1 MRGSVQKTVAIA
13 VTLIITAT
21 VGVGDLFAQA
31 PRIDR
36 NVIYG
41 MYSGLALLLDVYY
54 PDKPN
59 GRAIVLVPGSGW
71 TASLGY
77 DATPLKQTSTAATGG
92 PARLA
97 EAGYQVF
104 VVNHRA
110 TPRFQYPAPLEDV
123 QRAVRFVRSNAA
135 TYRIDPDKIGAFG
148 SSSGG
153 HLVSLLG
160 VLDGKGNPTDPDP
173 INRVSSKVQAVV
185 ALFPPIDLT
194 TMTRTDGSSN
204 LVLLLGALSPSDGKP
219 SIERKRYVDASP
231 ITYVSP
237 DDPPFL
243 LFHGDADP
251 VVPFQQ
257 SQLMEKALKDAGVAV
272 KFVPVPGG
280 KHGPTFGFPAGD
292 SRVPDYWTEAVKWF
306 DRYLRNQTS
315 N

>member
-13 VTLIITAT
+13 VALVITAT
-21 VGVGDLFAQA
+21 VGVGDVFAQA

-97 EAGYQVF
+97 EAGYHVF

-135 TYRIDPDKIGAFG
+135 TYRIDPDRIGAFG

-173 INRVSSKVQAVV
+173 INRISSKVQAVV
-185 ALFPPIDLT
+185 ACSLRLI
-194 TMTRTDGSSN
+194 
-204 LVLLLGALSPSDGKP
+204 
-219 SIERKRYVDASP
+219 
-231 ITYVSP
+231 
-237 DDPPFL
+237 
-243 LFHGDADP
+243 
-251 VVPFQQ
+251 
-257 SQLMEKALKDAGVAV
+257 SQ
-272 KFVPVPGG
+272 
-280 KHGPTFGFPAGD
+280 
-292 SRVPDYWTEAVKWF
+292 R
-306 DRYLRNQTS
+306 
-315 N
+315 